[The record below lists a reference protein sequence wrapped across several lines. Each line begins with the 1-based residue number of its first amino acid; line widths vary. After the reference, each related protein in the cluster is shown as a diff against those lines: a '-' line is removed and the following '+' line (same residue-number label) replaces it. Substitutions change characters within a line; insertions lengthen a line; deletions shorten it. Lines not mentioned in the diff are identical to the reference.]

1 MKKMKLQT
9 RFFLAYFFL
18 ALVIISAFSVIF
30 YRYTSRILIEQET
43 KAAISL
49 NSGFLTQ
56 TEQIIDDMDSV
67 SINISYSNLVKDSLY
82 EDLDIATGSDEFR
95 NLANLFVSINGADI
109 KVDQINLYDFEGH
122 VIQVGIKS
130 KASSVNLEE
139 YDWFDTVQALE
150 GKKYISTPYQT
161 TALSANLN
169 TRLSPVWYISL
180 YRSFNNKYKKEM
192 GVIETVKKCNSVFK
206 YIISYQKKNDN
217 PAGVYIYNSE
227 GTLMYPFSISSE
239 EKDKIP
245 DYYHAIDDSVSSRSY
260 TNPISG
266 LREIMAY
273 ESSSYT
279 GWTYI
284 TVQPENIILAP
295 VHNLVKLL
303 LLVVFLMLVFS
314 AFLSYQLSRSLSR
327 PIKQLRSI
335 IKKTALATL
344 GQQPAPINMPYD
356 ELEELNQAFQ
366 KMSSDLKTSMDE
378 LIDTRQQELK
388 SRSLAL
394 QSQINPHFYYNTLS
408 SIIVLAENNQ
418 SDEVAVLCR
427 NLTKIMRYIT
437 NSGTQTVKL
446 KEEIE
451 YVKEYL
457 YCMKVRYQSS
467 LDYEIDID
475 NSILEEPIPKLII
488 QPIVENALKYGTD
501 CIPPWNITVTSQV
514 TPDFWQIDITD
525 SGNGFTEDRIA
536 LIDSRIK
543 EAGERTGM
551 PELQINGLGL
561 LNVYLRW
568 KLYCQDDIIFTYGN
582 TEDGHGKVSIG
593 RRKKITGE

>member
-1 MKKMKLQT
+1 
-9 RFFLAYFFL
+9 
-18 ALVIISAFSVIF
+18 
-30 YRYTSRILIEQET
+30 
-43 KAAISL
+43 
-49 NSGFLTQ
+49 
-56 TEQIIDDMDSV
+56 MDSV

-227 GTLMYPFSISSE
+227 GTLMYPFSIGSE

-295 VHNLVKLL
+295 VHNLVT
-303 LLVVFLMLVFS
+303 V
-314 AFLSYQLSRSLSR
+314 SYTHL
-327 PIKQLRSI
+327 
-335 IKKTALATL
+335 TL
-344 GQQPAPINMPYD
+344 P
-356 ELEELNQAFQ
+356 
-366 KMSSDLKTSMDE
+366 
-378 LIDTRQQELK
+378 
-388 SRSLAL
+388 
-394 QSQINPHFYYNTLS
+394 
-408 SIIVLAENNQ
+408 
-418 SDEVAVLCR
+418 
-427 NLTKIMRYIT
+427 TK
-437 NSGTQTVKL
+437 
-446 KEEIE
+446 
-451 YVKEYL
+451 
-457 YCMKVRYQSS
+457 
-467 LDYEIDID
+467 
-475 NSILEEPIPKLII
+475 
-488 QPIVENALKYGTD
+488 A
-501 CIPPWNITVTSQV
+501 
-514 TPDFWQIDITD
+514 
-525 SGNGFTEDRIA
+525 
-536 LIDSRIK
+536 
-543 EAGERTGM
+543 
-551 PELQINGLGL
+551 
-561 LNVYLRW
+561 
-568 KLYCQDDIIFTYGN
+568 
-582 TEDGHGKVSIG
+582 
-593 RRKKITGE
+593 